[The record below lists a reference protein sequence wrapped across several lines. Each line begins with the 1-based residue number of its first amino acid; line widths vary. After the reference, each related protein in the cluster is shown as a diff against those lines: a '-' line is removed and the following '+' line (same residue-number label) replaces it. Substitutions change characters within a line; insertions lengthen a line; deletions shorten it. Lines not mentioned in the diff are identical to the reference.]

1 MTTYTEYGSDTA
13 GSHITTPSNLFASTD
28 AMPQLAPVRVCEPMS
43 VVWNGVDYSVASWD
57 VHGFKLAKP
66 IPTVM
71 APGKGRVF
79 DASLL
84 IGQGITRIQLWV
96 QCRQTTGDETGQSYQ
111 FVDLDR
117 AQAELLH
124 RIVGYAVTKQELSLT
139 QLLNDTRETR
149 TERQET
155 VQRMLTFRTW
165 FQVSLAVAALGGAAY
180 MMMSSFTTVTSRY
193 AAVSAATVSV
203 SAPAAGMVIQI
214 DVAAGMPV
222 TKDQILGYLRP
233 PDHDQQH
240 ESLHKQLRALE
251 AEQAE
256 LRARRAEMERHLAL
270 DMQLGTSTHARLKAD
285 LGRTRERLALER
297 AQLSML
303 EATGLPTMERQQA
316 RARQRAIVIGAESD
330 LAAAQAALQDFEAAQ
345 QHGVALARG
354 TISAQS
360 SEALDLRFA
369 YLTEEIALTYARAEK
384 LDKGIPFKA
393 PCDCEVSQINRVVGE
408 WAQPAQ
414 PLFVMVEGQTRNV
427 VALIMAEDARH
438 IREGARADIRL
449 MNGARVSGQ
458 VTRVSFDTTRAGV
471 AGLNGNVFAAERYA
485 RVEVKPDQPL
495 DAAIGLTGVVSVRT
509 RDPIAW
515 LAGLVGG

>member
-193 AAVSAATVSV
+193 AAVSAAAVSV
-203 SAPAAGMVIQI
+203 SAPAAGMVTQI
-214 DVAAGMPV
+214 DVATGMPV
-222 TKDQILGYLRP
+222 TTGQILGYLRP

-240 ESLHKQLRALE
+240 ESLHRQLRALE

-270 DMQLGTSTHARLKAD
+270 DAQLGTSTRARLKAD
-285 LGRTRERLALER
+285 LARMRERLALER

-303 EATGLPTMERQQA
+303 EETGLPTMERQQA
-316 RARQRAIVIGAESD
+316 RSRQRAIVIGAESD
-330 LAAAQAALQDFEAAQ
+330 LAAAQAALQDFEAAHE
-345 QHGVALARG
+345 HGLALARG
-354 TISAQS
+354 ATAQS
-360 SEALDLRFA
+360 SETLDLRFA
-369 YLTEEIALTYARAEK
+369 YLTEEIALAYARAETM
-384 LDKGIPFKA
+384 DKGVPVTA

-408 WAQPAQ
+408 WAEPAQ
-414 PLFVMVEGQTRNV
+414 PLFVMAAGQTRNV
-427 VALIMAEDARH
+427 EALIMAEDARH
-438 IREGARADIRL
+438 IREGARAEIRL
-449 MNGARVSGQ
+449 MNGTRAPGQ
-458 VTRVSFDTTRAGV
+458 VTRVSYDTSRAGV

-495 DAAIGLTGVVSVRT
+495 DAAIGLTGTVSVRT

-515 LAGLVGG
+515 LTRLVGG